1 MAGIRGKHLL
11 SVFTGIPAEIEDD
24 FNKWYNTQH
33 IPERLAIAGF
43 QKAARYASLKG
54 EPKYLALYE
63 LDDAKVLE
71 TPEYKKLGANPND
84 WDRRILPQLQVQA
97 RTIYERIFTCGEA
110 PQDHAPFLLT
120 VRLDISPAVEAEFN
134 EWYNVDHLPKLAAV
148 PGVYCA
154 RRYRRLSGNGTKYLA
169 LYELANEQVTN
180 TDAWSK
186 AVHTEWTLQMRPHLK
201 PQSNLSQR
209 IF

>member
-1 MAGIRGKHLL
+1 
-11 SVFTGIPAEIEDD
+11 
-24 FNKWYNTQH
+24 
-33 IPERLAIAGF
+33 
-43 QKAARYASLKG
+43 
-54 EPKYLALYE
+54 
-63 LDDAKVLE
+63 
-71 TPEYKKLGANPND
+71 
-84 WDRRILPQLQVQA
+84 
-97 RTIYERIFTCGEA
+97 
-110 PQDHAPFLLT
+110 
-120 VRLDISPAVEAEFN
+120 
-134 EWYNVDHLPKLAAV
+134 V